1 MDPPVV
7 SQLHAPMV
15 GGSTQPPPV
24 GWVEREAVLSWK
36 DSITPSS
43 TTVADPV
50 YHSHHYTQDQLDEQ
64 QRLERESQQWIC
76 LYGHKRNANR
86 CRDDNAEAL
95 MWRIQHSEH
104 LKSPL
109 CLLASFEIDVCDMSC
124 QIHTALKRGPVTRA
138 LLASLRSNLSGLRSN
153 FDKIM
158 ELGDLA
164 DLRGAGRGFPSWK
177 DPKSNGSFDKLA
189 GDINLR
195 LEALEL
201 EQIETW
207 LGTDGSDS
215 SEVAL
220 AMEHEARA
228 ETPAWATARA
238 WWGAAK
244 DAAASVPF

>member
-1 MDPPVV
+1 
-7 SQLHAPMV
+7 
-15 GGSTQPPPV
+15 
-24 GWVEREAVLSWK
+24 
-36 DSITPSS
+36 
-43 TTVADPV
+43 
-50 YHSHHYTQDQLDEQ
+50 
-64 QRLERESQQWIC
+64 
-76 LYGHKRNANR
+76 
-86 CRDDNAEAL
+86 
-95 MWRIQHSEH
+95 MWRIQHSER